1 MKQPPLEK
9 LEDEHLSI
17 LKEQSDMITQRR
29 HADDEDDLSLE
40 SAPFPPHPSQ
50 IQKKLMNW
58 VVQFLVQTLL
68 PLVAIELPRVLHAG
82 YVIAPLRPKPKQ
94 MKTATQQTHP
104 SLHRTAQTNFSH
116 KDQEMARTFSSKNAV
131 TLSTHSL
138 NATNLL
144 LFVSAF
150 LTISRI
156 TFSFLSSC
164 SRSSARED
172 IAVALVACDVVNRY
186 WR

>member
-1 MKQPPLEK
+1 MKQPQLEK

-17 LKEQSDMITQRR
+17 LKEQSDIEPKDAMQTTKMIS
-29 HADDEDDLSLE
+29 HSS

-50 IQKKLMNW
+50 IQKNLKLMSW
-58 VVQFLVQTLL
+58 AVQFLVQTLP

-104 SLHRTAQTNFSH
+104 SLHRTAQTNLSH
-116 KDQEMARTFSSKNAV
+116 KDQEMAV

-138 NATNLL
+138 L
-144 LFVSAF
+144 LFASAF

-156 TFSFLSSC
+156 TFYFLSRC